1 MIELLA
7 QAQEVAQTA
16 SNIKAPEAAQAVAEE
31 ASQVALG
38 ISGSIQGGLGCL
50 GAAIGVGIVGMK
62 AAEAVGRN
70 PDASGKILVQSIL
83 GMALAEAVAFYSL
96 FL

>member
-1 MIELLA
+1 MIEILA
-7 QAQEVAQTA
+7 QAQEVAQSPETA
-16 SNIKAPEAAQAVAEE
+16 
-31 ASQVALG
+31 QVAAEG
-38 ISGSIQGGLGCL
+38 ITGSIQGGLGCL

-70 PDASGKILVQSIL
+70 PDASTAILIQSIL
-83 GMALAEAVAFYSL
+83 GVALAEAVAFYAL

>member
-1 MIELLA
+1 MIEILA
-7 QAQEVAQTA
+7 QAQEVAQ
-16 SNIKAPEAAQAVAEE
+16 SPEAV
-31 ASQVALG
+31 QVASEG
-38 ISGSIQGGLGCL
+38 ITGSIQGGLGCL

-70 PDASGKILVQSIL
+70 PDASTAILIQSIL
-83 GMALAEAVAFYSL
+83 GMALAEAVAFYAL

>member
-1 MIELLA
+1 MIEVLA
-7 QAQEVAQTA
+7 QATEQATDLAQQA
-16 SNIKAPEAAQAVAEE
+16 S
-31 ASQVALG
+31 G

-62 AAEAVGRN
+62 GAEAVGSN
-70 PDASGKILVQSIL
+70 PDASGPILVQSII

>member
-16 SNIKAPEAAQAVAEE
+16 SDINAPEAAQAVAEE
-31 ASQVALG
+31 ASQVAHG
-38 ISGSIQGGLGCL
+38 ISGIIQGGLGCL